1 VRTRLGVFLLL
12 VAIAA
17 LVWVVL
23 RFPAAKPPP
32 TPAPPQPRPK
42 SVASPREV
50 VQGYLRALEKQDYR
64 AAYELLSAGSRQQ
77 RSYDEFAALCQKAGG
92 PSLDAAAAVEQPGKA
107 GRMVVLVP
115 MVEDPAA
122 ASFNL
127 TREEGEW
134 RIVFTTGSPW
144 FPYP

>member
-1 VRTRLGVFLLL
+1 MRTRLGVFLLL
-12 VAIAA
+12 VAVAA
-17 LVWVVL
+17 LAWVVL
-23 RFPAAKPPP
+23 KFPAAKPPP
-32 TPAPPQPRPK
+32 PAAPAQPRPK
-42 SVASPREV
+42 SIASPRQV
-50 VQGYLRALEKQDYR
+50 VQAYLKALEKQDYR
-64 AAYELLSAGSRQQ
+64 AAYDLLSAESRKQ
-77 RSYDEFAALCQKAGG
+77 RSYDEFAALCQKAGR
-92 PSLDAAAAVEQPGKA
+92 PSLDAAAAVEQPGRA
-107 GRMVVLVP
+107 GLVVVLVP

>member
-1 VRTRLGVFLLL
+1 MRTWLCLFLLL

-17 LVWVVL
+17 VVL
-23 RFPAAKPPP
+23 VVLKFPANTPPP
-32 TPAPPQPRPK
+32 PAPPQPKPK
-42 SVASPREV
+42 PVASPREV
-50 VQGYLRALEKQDYR
+50 VQSYLKALEKQDYR
-64 AAYELLSAGSRQQ
+64 AAYGLLSAESRTQ
-77 RSYDEFAALCQKAGG
+77 RSYDEFAALCQKAGA
-92 PSLDAAAAVEQPGKA
+92 PSLDAAAGVEQPGKA